1 MQILMKVGYLLMEY
15 FKTIFQNTGTAIVI
29 IDKDSKIFMANS
41 MFEKTSGY
49 SIDELRG
56 KSFIQFVDPK
66 YVDVVLEYHHRR
78 QLDPDHTPANYE
90 VKCIDK
96 QGQVRDVI
104 VTAALLPDS
113 KTVVSLL
120 DITERKKAEIAIKRQ
135 VESQNLVFKISQDF
149 TKVVAEDIDDQ
160 INLTLQ
166 QIGEFDNDDRCYVFL
181 FSDDGSMMSNTHEW
195 CREGIKAEI
204 DNLQDI
210 PCDML
215 QWWMKKLRNFETI
228 YIPRVTELPPEAQA
242 EKEIL
247 QAQEIQSLLVVPITY
262 ESSLIG
268 YLGFDSVR
276 LEKSW
281 TEDSI
286 SLLNI
291 VANIFANALQ
301 RKKHRMALRESDN
314 YYRTIFENTGAATII
329 IEEDMTIS
337 KANGE
342 WERLFGYT
350 REDLIGEKWTNFFT
364 GDFVKT
370 IEEYHSLRRK
380 DPARVPTRYK
390 CSIKNKA
397 GKVRDCLTF
406 ADIIKGTTRSV
417 VTIIDISEYKR
428 LNRAL
433 KATSAVTMTM
443 LHAEKEQSLLEN
455 VCQKIVDIGGYR
467 FAWVG
472 YVGNDAEQ
480 TLLPVAYAG
489 YEEGY
494 LKTLNVTLTDTERG
508 SGPVGSAIRTCQ
520 PFICRNIET
529 EPRFGPWREEAVTRG
544 YQALIA
550 IPLDIDRRGAKGTLT
565 IYSEREDV
573 FDKEEVKLLTE
584 MAENLAYGI
593 NSLRTRNVRNQT
605 ARELEISLEK
615 MHRLLLDTV
624 DGLAASLEIR
634 DPYTAGHQKRVA
646 MLAVEIAKEMGLSA
660 DQIEGISVAGTIHDI
675 GKIAI
680 PSEILSKPGKISEV
694 EFALIKSHSQVG
706 YDIIKN
712 IEFPW
717 PVGKIILQHHERMDG
732 SGYPQGLKGDEII
745 LAARIIAVADVV
757 EAMSSHRPYRPAIGL
772 DNALEEIS
780 RNKGIVYDSDV
791 VDACL
796 NLFIN
801 KGFVLS

>member
-1 MQILMKVGYLLMEY
+1 MQILMGAGYLLMGY

-41 MFEKTSGY
+41 IFEKVSGY

-56 KSFIQFVDPK
+56 KSFIQFLVPE
-66 YVDVVLEYHHRR
+66 YVDVVLENHHRR
-78 QLDPDHTPANYE
+78 QLDPDHTPAKYE
-90 VKCIDK
+90 VKCIAK
-96 QGQVRDVI
+96 HGQVRDVI

-120 DITERKKAEIAIKRQ
+120 DITERNKAEIAVKRQ
-135 VESQNLVFKISQDF
+135 VESQNLLLKISQDF
-149 TKVVAEDIDDQ
+149 TKVLAEDIDEL
-160 INLTLQ
+160 INLTLKK
-166 QIGEFDNDDRCYVFL
+166 IGEFDNDDRCYVFL
-181 FSDDGSMMSNTHEW
+181 FSDDGSTMSNTHEW

-210 PCDML
+210 PVDIP
-215 QWWMKKLRNFETI
+215 QWWMKKLRKLENI
-228 YIPRVTELPPEAQA
+228 NIPRVTELPPEAQA

-247 QAQEIQSLLVVPITY
+247 QAQEIQSLVVVPITY

-281 TEDSI
+281 PEDRI
-286 SLLNI
+286 SLLNV

-301 RKKHRMALRESDN
+301 RKKHILALRESEN
-314 YYRTIFENTGAATII
+314 HYRTIFENTGAATLI

-337 KANGE
+337 KANRE

-350 REDLIGEKWTNFFT
+350 REDLIGKKWTNLVT
-364 GDFVKT
+364 DDFVET
-370 IEEYHSLRRK
+370 MEEYHYLRRI

-390 CSIKNKA
+390 TCIKDKA
-397 GKVRDCLTF
+397 GKVRDCLVF
-406 ADIIKGTTRSV
+406 VDIIQGTTRSV
-417 VTIIDISEYKR
+417 AAFIDLSEYNR
-428 LNRAL
+428 INRAL
-433 KATSAVTMTM
+433 KATSAVNMTL
-443 LHAEKEQSLLEN
+443 LHAKNEQSLLEK
-455 VCQKIVDIGGYR
+455 VCRSIVDIGGYR

-472 YVGNDAEQ
+472 YVENDAEQ
-480 TLLPVAYAG
+480 TVRPVAYAG

-494 LKTLNVTLTDTERG
+494 LKTVNITLTDTEMEN
-508 SGPVGSAIRTCQ
+508 GPIVMAIRTRQ

-529 EPRFGPWREEAVTRG
+529 DPMFVPWREEALKRG
-544 YQALIA
+544 YKAVIA
-550 IPLDIDRRGAKGTLT
+550 IPLDINRGGAWGSLT

-584 MAENLAYGI
+584 MAGNLAYGI
-593 NSLRTRNVRNQT
+593 NSLRTRIARNRN

-624 DGLAASLEIR
+624 DCLAASLEIR

-646 MLAVEIAKEMGLSA
+646 MLAGEIAKEMGLSA

-680 PSEILSKPGKISEV
+680 PSEILCKSGKISEV
-694 EFALIKSHSQVG
+694 EFMLIKSHSQVG
-706 YDIIKN
+706 YDMIKN

-717 PVGKIILQHHERMDG
+717 PVGEIILQHHERMDG
-732 SGYPQGLKGDEII
+732 SGYPQGLKGEGIL
-745 LAARIIAVADVV
+745 LAARIIAVSDVV
-757 EAMSSHRPYRPAIGL
+757 EAMSSHRPYRPALGL

-780 RNKGIVYDSDV
+780 RNKGILYDSDV

-801 KGFVLS
+801 KEFALS